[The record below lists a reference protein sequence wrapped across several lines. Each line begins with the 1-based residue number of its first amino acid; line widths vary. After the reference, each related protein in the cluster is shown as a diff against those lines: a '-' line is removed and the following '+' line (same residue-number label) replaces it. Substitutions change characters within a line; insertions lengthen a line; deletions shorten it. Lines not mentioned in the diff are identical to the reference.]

1 MGILRTAVR
10 GALPMSRVGAAMWAW
25 RHRSEIGGWAGYV
38 ARSAPRV
45 VAGDTTD
52 VVVEGRLRARLT
64 ADRRTRNV
72 DGLHV
77 TVEDGV
83 AVLRGM
89 LPPEAHDAAVAIAT
103 NTSGVRRVRDEL
115 SEPARRR
122 RWATA

>member
-1 MGILRTAVR
+1 MGLLRTAVR

-25 RHRSEIGGWAGYV
+25 RHRAEIGGWAGYV

-45 VAGDTTD
+45 VAGDTGD
-52 VVVEGRLRARLT
+52 VVVEGRLRGRLT

-83 AVLRGM
+83 AVLSGM
-89 LPPEAHDAAVAIAT
+89 VPTDVHDAVVAIAT
-103 NTSGVRRVRDEL
+103 NTTGVTRVRDEL
-115 SEPARRR
+115 VEPGRRGR
-122 RWATA
+122 RSST